1 MMSENTPR
9 RLDIYMADLPRRGG
23 SIQCGYRPVIVI
35 QNDKGNESS
44 STVIII
50 PLTSKVK
57 HWMPTH
63 AIIGTHTGIEKESV
77 ALCEQIQTI
86 HMSQLVR
93 KVAEITEKEDVDELT
108 RAIMSAIGIESSSV
122 F

>member
-63 AIIGTHTGIEKESV
+63 AIIGTHTGIE
-77 ALCEQIQTI
+77 
-86 HMSQLVR
+86 
-93 KVAEITEKEDVDELT
+93 AEITEKEDIEELT
-108 RAIMSAIGIESSSV
+108 KAIMSAIGIESSSV

>member
-1 MMSENTPR
+1 MMSENTPK

-35 QNDKGNESS
+35 QNDRGNESS

-50 PLTSKVK
+50 PLTSKFK
-57 HWMPTH
+57 RWLPTH
-63 AIIGTHTGIEKESV
+63 AIIGTHTGIEKESI

-86 HMSQLVR
+86 HMHQLVR
-93 KVAEITEKEDVDELT
+93 KVAQISEEDDIQELS
-108 RAIMSAIGIESSSV
+108 RAIRSAIGMD
-122 F
+122 